1 MQFKTELHAHTSE
14 ASRCGDFT
22 VYEVADKYIA
32 AGYTTLVLTNHYFE
46 GPKMQQIEAS
56 GVTWV
61 EHYIDTYRKMRDYA
75 KGKLN
80 ILLGCELRFPGN
92 RNDYLIYGLDEEF
105 LRAHADMHLMDY
117 KSFSAFARENGLLFI
132 QAHPF
137 RNGIFIVDPKY
148 LDGVEVFNAHAGHDA
163 RNDLAN
169 SFALR
174 YGLIRISGGDFHHP
188 YHVPGDAGI
197 LTDFPIETMEQLVS
211 TLKSGDYTLICG
223 GDAAKR
229 DGMSNMPAKNPD

>member
-1 MQFKTELHAHTSE
+1 MQYKTELHAHTLE

-46 GPKMQQIEAS
+46 GIKKQEIENA
-56 GVTWV
+56 GYCWV
-61 EHYIDTYRKMRDYA
+61 EYYIDVYRKMRDYA
-75 KGKLN
+75 KGRLN
-80 ILLGCELRFPGN
+80 ILLGCELRFPGSH
-92 RNDYLIYGLDEEF
+92 NDYLIYGLTEEF
-105 LRAHADMHLMDY
+105 LRAHADMHLMDH

-137 RNGIFIVDPKY
+137 RNSMHVIDPQY
-148 LDGVEVFNAHAGHDA
+148 LDGVEVFNAHAKHDA

-174 YGLIRISGGDFHHP
+174 YGLIRTSGGDFHHP
-188 YHVPGDAGI
+188 HQDPKDAGI
-197 LTDFPIETMEQLVS
+197 ITDFPIETMEQLVE
-211 TLKSGDYTLICG
+211 TLKSGNYTLICG
-223 GDAAKR
+223 GETAKR
-229 DGMSNMPAKNPD
+229 DGMQNMPAKNPD